1 MKNVIKPIFLSTLLS
16 VVGYSEAQI
25 INDTYAADVTSAPV
39 ESLSV
44 TIANSE
50 VSIIESNTIE
60 VGYDIDNITQS
71 KYSIEVISYDEDI
84 ISASVNDDNIVI
96 QAGTVDFETTVN
108 VDVVVTSEF
117 GTSLVSMPI
126 TVLQQPNLD
135 LVVEDTEVSMEFLD
149 QLYIP
154 FTVSHDGE
162 EELTLSIEDIEG
174 VEFAEVELE
183 STDSASNNLIIQ
195 GNGVY
200 QTGTLTFNLV
210 ATSDNEETTVPV
222 TVNVYP
228 DVDIDI
234 TLSNEAP
241 TFNETDSAF
250 TIVRVCSEQSD
261 DYEIE
266 ISQVS
271 GNEAIEATVEGSVI
285 SITSDNISEDT
296 TASFMVTASI
306 LGVSEEA
313 YFDVYVSAE

>member
-50 VSIIESNTIE
+50 VSVIESNTIE

-84 ISASVNDDNIVI
+84 ITASVNDDNIVI

-174 VEFAEVELE
+174 GYEMNGWHLYNKDLGHENTPFWAPWYVRDIAPGHQMKYIISFSPLGGYEVKEKRRANTIFSNIDYLYLNEVKPHSLE
-183 STDSASNNLIIQ
+183 
-195 GNGVY
+195 
-200 QTGTLTFNLV
+200 
-210 ATSDNEETTVPV
+210 E
-222 TVNVYP
+222 
-228 DVDIDI
+228 
-234 TLSNEAP
+234 
-241 TFNETDSAF
+241 
-250 TIVRVCSEQSD
+250 
-261 DYEIE
+261 
-266 ISQVS
+266 
-271 GNEAIEATVEGSVI
+271 
-285 SITSDNISEDT
+285 
-296 TASFMVTASI
+296 
-306 LGVSEEA
+306 
-313 YFDVYVSAE
+313 